1 MNKAISLLVLIHSMT
16 KAEKRYFKLYSN
28 LQEGDKVYLTLFAL
42 MEECSSVEEVT
53 RRFGVD
59 AGESSF
65 DIAAFDI
72 TTGILDQLSTA
83 CCIYGAGMTSRPAF
97 PTAWPRRRSFS
108 AAACCRPRPKS

>member
-42 MEECSSVEEVT
+42 MEECSSVEEVA

-65 DIAAFDI
+65 DIAVKHLYKV
-72 TTGILDQLSTA
+72 TCILKIKKVKL
-83 CCIYGAGMTSRPAF
+83 G
-97 PTAWPRRRSFS
+97 
-108 AAACCRPRPKS
+108 KS

>member
-65 DIAAFDI
+65 DIAVKHLYKVDRK
-72 TTGILDQLSTA
+72 STRLNSSHE
-83 CCIYGAGMTSRPAF
+83 IPSRMP
-97 PTAWPRRRSFS
+97 SS
-108 AAACCRPRPKS
+108 A

>member
-42 MEECSSVEEVT
+42 MEECSSVEEVA

-65 DIAAFDI
+65 DIAVKH
-72 TTGILDQLSTA
+72 LYKVCLL
-83 CCIYGAGMTSRPAF
+83 YTSD
-97 PTAWPRRRSFS
+97 
-108 AAACCRPRPKS
+108 AADEL

>member
-65 DIAAFDI
+65 DIAVKHLYKVVVD
-72 TTGILDQLSTA
+72 
-83 CCIYGAGMTSRPAF
+83 CRIYGAGMTSRPAF

>member
-59 AGESSF
+59 AHARG
-65 DIAAFDI
+65 
-72 TTGILDQLSTA
+72 
-83 CCIYGAGMTSRPAF
+83 PAVF
-97 PTAWPRRRSFS
+97 LHFQRARLVEIR
-108 AAACCRPRPKS
+108 

>member
-42 MEECSSVEEVT
+42 MEECSSVEEVIPA
-53 RRFGVD
+53 FLASS

-65 DIAAFDI
+65 DIAVKHLYKGSCRLPAAF
-72 TTGILDQLSTA
+72 TE
-83 CCIYGAGMTSRPAF
+83 PV
-97 PTAWPRRRSFS
+97 
-108 AAACCRPRPKS
+108 